1 MGMLIVGLVV
11 GFVAKWLV
19 GKWVSDE
26 LRVHRHPRL
35 RVRIPDHVVV
45 ADRRRDNVLQFERP
59 GRVSD
64 VGRGDRQRA
73 CADDAGGAA

>member
-1 MGMLIVGLVV
+1 MALFVVGIVV
-11 GFVAKWLV
+11 GFMAKWLF
-19 GKWVSDE
+19 GRWLRDE
-26 LRVHRHPRL
+26 LRVNRHPRL
-35 RVRIPDHVVV
+35 HVGIPDHVVV